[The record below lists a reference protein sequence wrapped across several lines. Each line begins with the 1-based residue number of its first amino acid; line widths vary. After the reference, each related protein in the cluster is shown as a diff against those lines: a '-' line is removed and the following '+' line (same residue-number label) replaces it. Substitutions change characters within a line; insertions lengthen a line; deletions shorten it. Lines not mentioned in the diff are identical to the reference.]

1 MVVAVVAK
9 KCGEMHD
16 AWRLAPRALAAAVR
30 PLRVCFLIDRLRRA
44 GTESQL
50 VALIEHLDRARVQ
63 PYLCL
68 LDGADAESQDLE
80 PAGCPVLRLGV
91 RSLHRPR
98 SLAKVWQFSRFLKRE
113 RIDILQLHFPDSS
126 YFGMAAGK
134 LAGVPRIVRTRFNL
148 GYWMTPLHR
157 WLGRLC
163 TRLADATVTNCDA
176 CKEAVV
182 ADEWS
187 RPDTVAV
194 LENGVDLQ
202 RFARPVERRE
212 GPRRVGMVANLRPV
226 KNPQV
231 FVEAAGRVARQFP
244 DVDFVIAG
252 EGESRAALQ
261 QQIAAA
267 GLGGRFGLPGQLA
280 DVPAFL
286 AGLDVAVLCSQSE
299 GSSNALL
306 EYMAAG
312 RPIVATAVGG
322 SVQLVKDHVHGLLVP
337 PGDAEALA
345 GAISRLLGQPNMASR
360 LGANARRRVEQHY
373 SLPARAR
380 RFEDFYDRL
389 MEDWKVG

>member
-1 MVVAVVAK
+1 MAAVLSNY
-9 KCGEMHD
+9 CREIHD
-16 AWRLAPRALAAAVR
+16 AWSSTPRALPAAVR
-30 PLRVCFLIDRLRRA
+30 PIRVCFLIDRLRRA

-50 VALIEHLDRARVQ
+50 LALIEHLDRARVQ

-68 LDGADAESQDLE
+68 LDGEDAESQALE

-98 SLAKVWQFSRFLKRE
+98 SLVKAWQFFRFLKHE
-113 RIDILQLHFPDSS
+113 GIDVLQLHFPDSS

-148 GYWMTPLHR
+148 GYWVTFTHR

-163 TRLADATVTNCDA
+163 TRLADGTVTNCAA
-176 CKEAVV
+176 CKEAVI
-182 ADEWS
+182 ADEWA

-194 LENGVDLQ
+194 LENGVDLK
-202 RFARPVERRE
+202 RFARASHAHN

-226 KNPQV
+226 KDPQL
-231 FVEAAGRVARQFP
+231 FVQAAKLVAGQLP
-244 DVDFVIAG
+244 DVEFAIAG
-252 EGESRAALQ
+252 DGELREALEK
-261 QQIAAA
+261 QIAAA
-267 GLGGRFGLPGQLA
+267 GLNERLRLPGKIV

-312 RPIVATAVGG
+312 RPLVATAVGG
-322 SVQLVKDHVHGLLVP
+322 SVQLVEDHVHGLLVP
-337 PGDAEALA
+337 PGDTEALA
-345 GAISRLLGQPNMASR
+345 GAIVRLLQQPHIAGR
-360 LGANARRRVEQHY
+360 LGGNARRRVEQHY
-373 SLPARAR
+373 SLEARAR
-380 RFEDFYDRL
+380 RFENFYGQL
-389 MEDWKVG
+389 LG